1 MLQGYFS
8 SKRNATQRSIEA
20 YYKHIERVNLERTQS
35 LTNLVKPPRSAK
47 PSILKPLKLWRP
59 NQGRDKM
66 MWVYGNPWSQSD
78 PRYLRTGS
86 GQMTRLEDT
95 RSKSYEQI
103 SQISLTEDK
112 QQDSLS
118 GKKKKKKKEKL
129 KLSWSQDLQ
138 DVPAQDPQGP
148 SETSQD
154 LDLML
159 SNVPDFKLQRRG
171 NLRPGQKVKLSKIK
185 PKKSANTAEDSEEA
199 SAVQNSLINAEFEQ
213 RDLKISSNLN
223 VNESSA
229 AINEGDSQTKEKIID
244 EDKDVLKSEN
254 GLGEKD
260 KKDENRNHQEDN
272 ENIEERDNKVDTYE
286 EASDQEPAN
295 TYNKESQEKAN
306 DSQENSSTITSAVK
320 ENDAE
325 EEEGKEESKTDETAD
340 NESSDVRDDVD
351 PSPDTFETED
361 SNSLSRETVLENDL
375 HVSDAETPEPMA
387 DIELDGNENQKDD
400 AQKVA
405 LETTPDTS
413 LKIEEENDVLS
424 ILERTNGLT
433 FTSDILPDQTLDT
446 TIDQIVAQVSTRAVI
461 NESRAEEERADFS
474 AFNWKPNVDFFQFG
488 SSGQSQSDGQ
498 TIFSFG
504 QGTPAP
510 PLRPHTGKKRPV
522 VSRPRSRSIQRL
534 KRSGLA

>member
-1 MLQGYFS
+1 M
-8 SKRNATQRSIEA
+8 
-20 YYKHIERVNLERTQS
+20 
-35 LTNLVKPPRSAK
+35 
-47 PSILKPLKLWRP
+47 
-59 NQGRDKM
+59 
-66 MWVYGNPWSQSD
+66 
-78 PRYLRTGS
+78 
-86 GQMTRLEDT
+86 
-95 RSKSYEQI
+95 
-103 SQISLTEDK
+103 
-112 QQDSLS
+112 
-118 GKKKKKKKEKL
+118 
-129 KLSWSQDLQ
+129 
-138 DVPAQDPQGP
+138 
-148 SETSQD
+148 
-154 LDLML
+154 
-159 SNVPDFKLQRRG
+159 
-171 NLRPGQKVKLSKIK
+171 
-185 PKKSANTAEDSEEA
+185 
-199 SAVQNSLINAEFEQ
+199 
-213 RDLKISSNLN
+213 
-223 VNESSA
+223 
-229 AINEGDSQTKEKIID
+229 
-244 EDKDVLKSEN
+244 
-254 GLGEKD
+254 
-260 KKDENRNHQEDN
+260 
-272 ENIEERDNKVDTYE
+272 
-286 EASDQEPAN
+286 
-295 TYNKESQEKAN
+295 
-306 DSQENSSTITSAVK
+306 K

-488 SSGQSQSDGQ
+488 SSGQSQPAGQ